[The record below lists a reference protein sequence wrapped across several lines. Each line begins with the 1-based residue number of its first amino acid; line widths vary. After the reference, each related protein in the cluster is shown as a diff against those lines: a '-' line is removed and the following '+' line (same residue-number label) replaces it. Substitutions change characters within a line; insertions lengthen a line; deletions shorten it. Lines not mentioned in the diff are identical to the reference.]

1 MFFKWFDFKNF
12 GFEIVIVR
20 VLIGVVII
28 MDKIVIVRIVN
39 FRGFNVLFLFFIVW
53 FNVNLFIVVCG
64 YKNMNVSF

>member
-1 MFFKWFDFKNF
+1 MFFIWFDFKNF

-53 FNVNLFIVVCG
+53 FNVSLFIVVCG
-64 YKNMNVSF
+64 NKNINVSF